1 MAALRS
7 DRRHLRPASERLP
20 LFALIFTEKN
30 SWGPGFAAGTLAFS
44 QLQQLNNSETTAR

>member
-20 LFALIFTEKN
+20 LFALIFAEKKQR
-30 SWGPGFAAGTLAFS
+30 GPGFAAETLAFS
-44 QLQQLNNSETTAR
+44 QQRQLNNSEITAS